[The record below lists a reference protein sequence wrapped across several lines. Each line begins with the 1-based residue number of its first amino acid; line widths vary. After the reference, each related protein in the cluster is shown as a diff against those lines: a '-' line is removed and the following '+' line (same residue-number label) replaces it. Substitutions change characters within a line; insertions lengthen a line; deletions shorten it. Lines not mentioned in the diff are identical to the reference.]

1 MTNLMEKDKDLHV
14 DNKYDVHMS
23 SMIYVDNGY
32 GVDLDLLNQPV
43 LIACFISYEKW
54 VGWKKN

>member
-1 MTNLMEKDKDLHV
+1 MITNFLRLMVNLIGRTFMTNLMEKDKDLHV

-32 GVDLDLLNQPV
+32 GVDLDLLN
-43 LIACFISYEKW
+43 
-54 VGWKKN
+54 